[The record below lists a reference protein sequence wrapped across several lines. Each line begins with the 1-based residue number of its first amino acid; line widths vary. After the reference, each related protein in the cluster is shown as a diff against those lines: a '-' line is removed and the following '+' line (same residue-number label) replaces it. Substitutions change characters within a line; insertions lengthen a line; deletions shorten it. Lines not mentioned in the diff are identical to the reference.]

1 MSRFFCGI
9 IRLRAVLSLGLIDPK
24 RGCRFVPSGFCWLWA
39 WLGTRLVLGE
49 MFPQDFS
56 DYGRGWAQRGIFRN
70 CSPRFLL
77 ILNVVGHRR
86 TFTRKNSLSARNSL
100 EKNSRKTLV
109 VPNSFQLIEKPRG
122 RNQKEHLQCPTAFK
136 PSKNRGEGIKKAQNS
151 AQRGNEDS

>member
-1 MSRFFCGI
+1 MKAELYKKTAVSRFFCGI
-9 IRLRAVLSLGLIDPK
+9 IRLRAVLSLG
-24 RGCRFVPSGFCWLWA
+24 FVDSRCGWA
-39 WLGTRLVLGE
+39 QMSEVADLFYL
-49 MFPQDFS
+49 DFV

-86 TFTRKNSLSARNSL
+86 TFTRKNSLSARNFL

-109 VPNSFQLIEKPRG
+109 VPNSLQTIEKPRG